1 VQTHLKEAEVQIVED
16 GATDGLGR
24 GGDAVDDV
32 VRSPVRARIAM
43 RKIDGMDGAGDAPTL
58 AVVVL

>member
-1 VQTHLKEAEVQIVED
+1 M
-16 GATDGLGR
+16 GL
-24 GGDAVDDV
+24 DDV